1 MFPACFQQQELQEL
15 LDIISIT
22 VTIEN
27 LFMELFI
34 NKIKKPS

>member
-15 LDIISIT
+15 LDISSIT